1 MRLAVA
7 RRSPM
12 PNPTTPPLRA
22 LRALSALLLVA
33 AGVAV
38 LLSSLP
44 SARAA
49 TTGRLQQRISARQG
63 QVSSLAGQVGAAS
76 RRVNRLGSSVA
87 TLTGEVD
94 RLQADLTAKRLELL
108 RLRTALSAAR
118 ARLLALEAAQ
128 AHAQSVLSQQLI
140 GGYESDRPDIVSV
153 VLESTGFRNLL
164 ERLAFAQRIRHQDA
178 QITGRVKAA
187 RRAVA
192 AQATR
197 LGALSLRQQRLTT
210 QVLAER
216 NRVDGARLAIVQQQ
230 IAAIHVRDSRAG
242 RLQTARGQLGALRQQ
257 LNHLIAVQA
266 AAAAAR
272 AQAQAAQNIAPAP
285 TSPSGSAPG
294 SPSGSTAAPSAPS
307 APASSGGF
315 TFPMPTGSASPSGT
329 WSLDDGVDIS
339 APGGTPLYAVCAG
352 TVVLHGIGGF
362 GPSAPVLHC
371 DGSLA
376 GYGYVYYGH
385 AGPGNW
391 VPVGVHVSQGQVIS
405 EVGSGIVGF
414 STGPH
419 LEIGFADASGGPIG
433 PGSASAMAALLHG
446 AYGG

>member
-1 MRLAVA
+1 
-7 RRSPM
+7 M
-12 PNPTTPPLRA
+12 PNPLTPPLRTF
-22 LRALSALLLVA
+22 RALGAVLLA
-33 AGVAV
+33 AGVVVGLA
-38 LLSSLP
+38 LISLTP
-44 SARAA
+44 ARAA
-49 TTGRLQQRISARQG
+49 STGQLRQRISVGHGR
-63 QVSSLAGQVGAAS
+63 VSALAGQLAAAG
-76 RRVNRLGSSVA
+76 RRVNQLDHSVA
-87 TLTGEVD
+87 TLTAEVD
-94 RLQADLTAKRLELL
+94 RLQADLTAKRLQLL
-108 RLRTALSAAR
+108 RLRSELIAAR
-118 ARLLALEAAQ
+118 ESLRKLEAAE
-128 AHAQSVLSQQLI
+128 AHAQIVLSQQLI
-140 GGYESDRPDIVSV
+140 GSYESDRPDLVGV
-153 VLESTGFRNLL
+153 VLESTGFPNLL

-216 NRVDGARLAIVQQQ
+216 NRVDGTRLAIVQQQ

-242 RLQTARGQLGALRQQ
+242 QLQSARGELASLNHQLD
-257 LNHLIAVQA
+257 HLIAAQAAAA

-272 AQAQAAQNIAPAP
+272 ARAVAAAQQAQPA
-285 TSPSGSAPG
+285 
-294 SPSGSTAAPSAPS
+294 PSGSTGSGGSPVPSASS

-315 TFPMPTGSASPSGT
+315 TFPMPTGSASPPGT

-339 APGGTPLYAVCAG
+339 APGGTPLYAACSG

-362 GPSAPVLHC
+362 GPSTPVIHC
-371 DGSLA
+371 DSSLA

-385 AGPGNW
+385 AGPGNS
-391 VPVGVHVSQGQVIS
+391 VPVGAHVSQGQVVS
-405 EVGSGIVGF
+405 EVGAGIVGI

-419 LEIGFADASGGPIG
+419 LEIGFADSAGGPIG
-433 PGSASAMAALLHG
+433 PASAGAMAALLHG

>member
-1 MRLAVA
+1 
-7 RRSPM
+7 M
-12 PNPTTPPLRA
+12 PNPSTPSLRA
-22 LRALSALLLVA
+22 LRALSAVLLA
-33 AGVAV
+33 AGVVAV
-38 LLSSLP
+38 ALISLTP
-44 SARAA
+44 ARAA
-49 TTGRLQQRISARQG
+49 TTGQLRQRISASHGR
-63 QVSSLAGQVGAAS
+63 VSALAGQVGAAG
-76 RRVNRLGSSVA
+76 RRVHQLGQNVA
-87 TLTGEVD
+87 TLTAEVN
-94 RLQADLTAKRLELL
+94 RLQTDLTAKRLLLL
-108 RLRTALSAAR
+108 RLRSELTAAR
-118 ARLLALEAAQ
+118 ERLLQLEAAQ
-128 AHAQSVLSQQLI
+128 AHAQIVLSQQLI
-140 GGYESDRPDIVSV
+140 GTYESDRPDLVSV
-153 VLESTGFRNLL
+153 VLESTGFSNLL

-197 LGALSLRQQRLTT
+197 LGALSLRQQRLTE

-242 RLQTARGQLGALRQQ
+242 QLQTARGQLASLNHQ
-257 LNHLIAVQA
+257 LNQLVAAQAAAA

-272 AQAQAAQNIAPAP
+272 ARARAVAAQQAQPAP
-285 TSPSGSAPG
+285 SSSSGAGAAPV
-294 SPSGSTAAPSAPS
+294 PSAPS
-307 APASSGGF
+307 APVSSGGF
-315 TFPMPTGSASPSGT
+315 TFPMPTGSASPPGT

-339 APGGTPLYAVCAG
+339 APGGTPLYAVCSG

-362 GPSAPVLHC
+362 GPSAPVIHC
-371 DGSLA
+371 DSSLA
-376 GYGYVYYGH
+376 GYDYVYYGH

-391 VPVGVHVSQGQVIS
+391 VPVGAHVSQGQVVS

-419 LEIGFADASGGPIG
+419 LEMGFADSAGGPIG
-433 PGSASAMAALLHG
+433 LASAGAMAALLHG